1 MANNNFGL
9 TLDTL
14 APTGSITRTT
24 PQYVNG
30 QSTFAINKGDATY
43 MYVWLSEGDPASAL
57 PESGVTWAPAAES
70 VSLTPSKNG
79 NFRANLVLMDDVSN
93 KSAVYHSEVIT
104 YDTAKPI
111 IKITEFPPL
120 TNKHDNS
127 ITFTMSD
134 PLPSSGMAKYSISGD
149 CVAISD
155 KAFTDAEKK
164 AGQVTVT
171 VTLNHTPGT
180 HPSESIDR
188 NVTVTVYDNA
198 GNSASNTCTIALD
211 DQALTNTLVVTG
223 AGTIH
228 KGENLSGHWVNERP
242 ISAKISVSGTEWAG
256 YKLYGDFA
264 ATADGTATAEPA
276 GYTNVTA
283 EEIAAK
289 TKTIDGLYLTAGD
302 GNKIIRLKTIDKAG
316 NVSTEFAVTIKAD
329 YSAPTVSLVAN
340 KAYVSNIAGH
350 NEVVVTPTVNANNAG
365 MDADHATY
373 QWYVG
378 ETPITNA
385 NVPGATADKKTPAAL
400 TIPASL
406 LGSET
411 PNQEKTAKTIK
422 LEITDSAGNKATS
435 APVTVYVD
443 TKAPVGAINVDA
455 WYNGASGEHTTYTA
469 WEQETFTTTIS
480 DAGAGLASYKAWV
493 SAKADDASAKGTS
506 QNITSNNFTIEHGK
520 IDLSGLSAVDGD
532 TRYLHVQVVDKVGN
546 TSIIHSPKFGIDTTA
561 PTGLALS
568 FKLPAG
574 YTAYKTTAAELTLS
588 ADGSVSGLYQVKLFG
603 DYVKGSATQ
612 TESAAAWEAWGELK
626 NLTLVTGS
634 GMKTV
639 KAYVKDNA
647 HNFTT
652 VAVSAEC
659 ELDMTAPNAQ
669 FWAYNADN
677 TKEIASTTPQ
687 QQFYIRLTGNED
699 GGSTADAAGLK
710 YKIWGDFNEVQATAT
725 AGTATA
731 KPGEFTAVGKWDTN
745 TPTSGAGAKDALL
758 IGPLYLTS
766 PDGAKTVYIE
776 VEDNAGNTFELHKQI
791 TTYDTR
797 APEVNVSGLDHNRI
811 SKVHELRQSAQES
824 AGTTADKTAH
834 TTNHYADEVRYV
846 ITPSEAI
853 RAWKT
858 EVVVGEKKQ
867 AIGIDH
873 GSSNMAG
880 SGRDAAA
887 AIDCMIRGADYEAA
901 IQAAKGVEAGTNVD
915 GAYVVVVSV
924 QDLGG
929 TWSEYGTLT
938 PQF

>member
-1 MANNNFGL
+1 MANNKFGL

-30 QSTFAINKGDATY
+30 QSTFAIEKGDATY
-43 MYVWLSEGDPASAL
+43 MYVWLSETNPASAL

-79 NFRANLVLMDDVSN
+79 NFYANLVLMDDVSN
-93 KSAVYHSEVIT
+93 KSAVYHSEIIT
-104 YDTAKPI
+104 YDTAKPTV
-111 IKITEFPPL
+111 KITKFPAL
-120 TNKHDNS
+120 TNKHENS

-155 KAFTDAEKK
+155 KAFSDTEKT

-171 VTLNHTPGT
+171 VTLNHTS
-180 HPSESIDR
+180 HPSEDIAR

-198 GNSASNTCTIALD
+198 GNSASATCTITLD
-211 DQALTNTLVVTG
+211 DQALANTLVVTG

-264 ATADGTATAEPA
+264 ATAEGSATAEPA
-276 GYTNVTA
+276 GYTTVTA

-289 TKTIDGLYLTAGD
+289 TKTINGLYLTGGD
-302 GNKIIRLKTIDKAG
+302 GNKVIRLKTIDKAG
-316 NVSTEFAVTIKAD
+316 NVSAETTVTIKAD
-329 YSAPTVSLVAN
+329 YSAPTVSFVAN
-340 KAYVSNIAGH
+340 KVYVSNIAGH
-350 NEVVVTPTVNANNAG
+350 NSVVVTPTVNANIAG

-378 ETPITNA
+378 ETAITNSQ
-385 NVPGATADKKTPAAL
+385 VTGATADKKTPAAL
-400 TIPASL
+400 EIPASL

-422 LEITDSAGNKATS
+422 LKIKDSAGNEATS
-435 APVTVYVD
+435 TPVTVYVD
-443 TKAPVGAINVDA
+443 TKAPDGKITVDA
-455 WYNGASGEHTTYTA
+455 WYNGEGGDHKTYTA
-469 WEQETFTTTIS
+469 WGKETFRTTIS

-493 SAKADDASAKGTS
+493 SATATDTAAKGTS
-506 QNITSNNFTIEHGK
+506 QNITSNNFAIEHGK
-520 IDLSGLSAVDGD
+520 IDVTGLTIVDG
-532 TRYLHVQVVDKVGN
+532 TERYLHVQVVDKVGN
-546 TSIIHSPKFGIDTTA
+546 TSIIHSPKFGIDMTA

-568 FKLPAG
+568 FKYPAG

-603 DYVKGSATQ
+603 DYTKGSTTQ
-612 TESAAAWEAWGELK
+612 TENAAAWEPWGELK

-634 GMKTV
+634 GRKTV

-652 VAVSAEC
+652 VAVSADC

-677 TKEIASTTPQ
+677 TKEIAPVTPQ

-699 GGSTADAAGLK
+699 GGSTAKAANLK
-710 YKIWGDFNEVQATAT
+710 YKIWGDFNKAQATAS
-725 AGTATA
+725 AGTATP
-731 KPGEFTAVGKWDTN
+731 KPDKFTAVGAWDTN
-745 TPTSGAGAKDALL
+745 KPTSAAGAKDALL

-766 PDGAKTVYIE
+766 PDGAKTVHIE
-776 VEDNAGNTFELHKQI
+776 VEDNAGNTYEVYKQI

-797 APEVNVSGLDHNRI
+797 APEVNVSNLDHNRI
-811 SKVHELRQSAQES
+811 SKVHEYRQSTQEI
-824 AGTTADKTAH
+824 AGATADEKAH
-834 TTNHYADEVRYV
+834 TTSHFADEVRYV
-846 ITPSEAI
+846 ITPTEDI
-853 RAWKT
+853 QAWKT
-858 EVVVGEKKQ
+858 EVIVEGKKQ
-867 AIGIDH
+867 IIGH
-873 GSSNMAG
+873 AGGSSNMEGANSNG
-880 SGRDAAA
+880 GT

-915 GAYVVVVSV
+915 GSYVVIVSV

-938 PQF
+938 L

>member
-1 MANNNFGL
+1 MANNKFGL

-43 MYVWLSEGDPASAL
+43 MYVWLSKGTPDSAL

-70 VSLTPSKNG
+70 ISLTPSENG
-79 NFRANLVLMDDVSN
+79 NFYANLVLMDDVSN
-93 KSAVYHSEVIT
+93 KSAVYHSEVVT
-104 YDTAKPI
+104 YDTAKPTV
-111 IKITEFPPL
+111 KITTYPTL
-120 TNKHDNS
+120 TNKHENS

-155 KAFTDAEKK
+155 KAFTDAEKS

-171 VTLNHTPGT
+171 VTLNHNP
-180 HPSESIDR
+180 HPSEDIAK

-198 GNSASNTCTIALD
+198 GNYASNTCTITLD
-211 DQALTNTLVVTG
+211 DQALENTLVVTG

-242 ISAKISVSGTEWAG
+242 ISAKISVSGAEWAG

-264 ATADGTATAEPA
+264 TTAEGSATAEPA

-289 TKTIDGLYLTAGD
+289 TKTINGLHLTGGD
-302 GNKIIRLKTIDKAG
+302 GDKVIRLKTIDKAG
-316 NVSTEFAVTIKAD
+316 NVSAETTVTIKAD

-340 KAYVSNIAGH
+340 KVYVSNIAGH
-350 NEVVVTPTVNANNAG
+350 NSVVVTPTVNANNAG

-378 ETPITNA
+378 DQAITNTQVA
-385 NVPGATADKKTPAAL
+385 GATADKAMPADL

-422 LEITDSAGNKATS
+422 LKIKDSAGNEATS

-443 TKAPVGAINVDA
+443 TKAPVGAITVDA
-455 WYNGASGEHTTYTA
+455 WYNGADGEHTTYTA
-469 WEQETFTTTIS
+469 WGQETFRTSIS

-493 SAKADDASAKGTS
+493 SEKADDAAAKGTS
-506 QNITSNNFTIEHGK
+506 QNITSNNFSIEHGK
-520 IDLSGLSAVDGD
+520 IDLSGLSAADGT

-546 TSIIHSPKFGIDTTA
+546 TSIIHSHKFGIDTTA

-568 FKLPAG
+568 FKYPAG

-603 DYVKGSATQ
+603 DYTKGSATQ

-634 GMKTV
+634 GTKTV

-647 HNFTT
+647 HNVTA
-652 VAVSAEC
+652 VAVSASC
-659 ELDMTAPNAQ
+659 ELDMDAPNAQ
-669 FWAYNADN
+669 FWAYNAEN
-677 TKEIASTTPQ
+677 TGEIASTTPQ

-699 GGSTADAAGLK
+699 GGSTAKASDLK
-710 YKIWGDFNEVQATAT
+710 YKIWGDFNKDQATAS
-725 AGTATA
+725 AKTATP
-731 KPGEFTAVGKWDTN
+731 KPDKFTAVGKWNTN
-745 TPTSGAGAKDALL
+745 TPTSAAGTNDALL

-776 VEDNAGNTFELHKQI
+776 VEDNAGNTYELHKQI
-791 TTYDTR
+791 TTYDTS
-797 APEVNVSGLDHNRI
+797 APEVNVSNLDHNRI
-811 SKVHELRQSAQES
+811 SKVHELRQATQES
-824 AGTTADKTAH
+824 SGATIDKTTH
-834 TTNHYADEVRYV
+834 TTNHYADEVTYI
-846 ITPSEAI
+846 ITPSEPI
-853 RAWKT
+853 KAWKT
-858 EVVVGEKKQ
+858 EVVVDEKKQ
-867 AIGIDH
+867 AIGTAG

-880 SGRDAAA
+880 SVRDSGA
-887 AIDCMIRGADYEAA
+887 AINCMIRGADYEAA

-915 GAYVVVVSV
+915 GSYVVIVSV

-929 TWSEYGTLT
+929 TWSEYGSLTL
-938 PQF
+938 

>member
-1 MANNNFGL
+1 MANNKFGL

-43 MYVWLSEGDPASAL
+43 MYVWLSKDNPASAL
-57 PESGVTWAPAAES
+57 PTSGVTWAPAAES
-70 VSLTPSKNG
+70 VSLTPPENG
-79 NFRANLVLMDDVSN
+79 NFHANLVLMDDVSN
-93 KSAVYHSEVIT
+93 KSAVYHSEVVT
-104 YDTAKPI
+104 YDTAKPTVT
-111 IKITEFPPL
+111 ITKFPTL

-155 KAFTDAEKK
+155 KAFTAAEKK

-171 VTLNHTPGT
+171 VTLNHTP

-223 AGTIH
+223 AGAIH

-264 ATADGTATAEPA
+264 TTAEGSATAEPA
-276 GYTNVTA
+276 GYTSVTA

-289 TKTIDGLYLTAGD
+289 TKTLDGLYLTGGD
-302 GNKIIRLKTIDKAG
+302 GNKVIRLKTIDKAG

-340 KAYVSNIAGH
+340 KVYVSNITGH

-378 ETPITNA
+378 ETAITNSQVA
-385 NVPGATADKKTPAAL
+385 GATADKKTPAAL

-443 TKAPVGAINVDA
+443 TKAPVGAITVDA
-455 WYNGASGEHTTYTA
+455 WYNSEGGEHTTYTA
-469 WEQETFTTTIS
+469 WGKETFNTTIS

-493 SAKADDASAKGTS
+493 SAVENDTAAKGTS
-506 QNITSNNFTIEHGK
+506 QNITSNNFSIAHGK
-520 IDLSGLSAVDGD
+520 IDLSGLTIVDGAE
-532 TRYLHVQVVDKVGN
+532 RYLHVQVVDKVGN

-634 GMKTV
+634 GRKTV
-639 KAYVKDNA
+639 NAYVKDNA

-677 TKEIASTTPQ
+677 TKEIAPVTPQ

-699 GGSTADAAGLK
+699 GGSTAEAANLK
-710 YKIWGDFNEVQATAT
+710 YKIWGDFNKVQTTAT
-725 AGTATA
+725 AGTATP
-731 KPGEFTAVGKWDTN
+731 KPSEFTAVGKWDTN

-811 SKVHELRQSAQES
+811 SKVHEYRQSTQES
-824 AGTTADKTAH
+824 AGTTADKTTH

-846 ITPSEAI
+846 ITPTEDI
-853 RAWKT
+853 QAWKT

-867 AIGIDH
+867 AIGIAH

-938 PQF
+938 L

>member
-1 MANNNFGL
+1 MANNKFGL

-43 MYVWLSEGDPASAL
+43 MYVWLSKGSMDSEL
-57 PESGVTWAPAAES
+57 PKSGVTWAPAAES
-70 VSLTPSKNG
+70 ISLTPAENG
-79 NFRANLVLMDDVSN
+79 NFYANLVLMDDVSN
-93 KSAVYHSEVIT
+93 KSAVYHSEIIT
-104 YDTAKPI
+104 YDTVKPTVA
-111 IKITEFPPL
+111 ITEFPAL
-120 TNKHDNS
+120 TNKHENS

-134 PLPSSGMAKYSISGD
+134 PTPSSGLAKYSISGD

-155 KAFTDAEKK
+155 KAFTEAEKR

-171 VTLNHTPGT
+171 VTLNHTS
-180 HPSESIDR
+180 HPSEDIAR

-198 GNSASNTCTIALD
+198 GNSASATCTITLD
-211 DQALTNTLVVTG
+211 DQALANTLVITG
-223 AGTIH
+223 AGTVH

-264 ATADGTATAEPA
+264 TTAEGSATAEPT
-276 GYTNVTA
+276 GYTKVTA

-289 TKTIDGLYLTAGD
+289 TKTINGLHLTGGD
-302 GNKIIRLKTIDKAG
+302 GNKVIRLKTIDKAG
-316 NVSTEFAVTIKAD
+316 NVSAETTVTIKAD
-329 YSAPTVSLVAN
+329 YSAPTVSLAAN
-340 KAYVSNIAGH
+340 KVYVSNIAGH
-350 NEVVVTPTVNANNAG
+350 NSVIVTPTVNANNAG

-378 ETPITNA
+378 ETAITNA
-385 NVPGATADKKTPAAL
+385 QVAGATADKKTPAPL

-411 PNQEKTAKTIK
+411 PNQEKTEKTIK
-422 LEITDSAGNKATS
+422 LKIKDSAGNEATS
-435 APVTVYVD
+435 APLTVYVD
-443 TKAPVGAINVDA
+443 TKAPDGAITVDA
-455 WYNGASGEHTTYTA
+455 WYNGEGGDHTTYTA
-469 WEQETFTTTIS
+469 WGKETFRTTIS

-493 SAKADDASAKGTS
+493 SATATDTAAKGTS
-506 QNITSNNFTIEHGK
+506 QNITSNNFAIEHGK
-520 IDLSGLSAVDGD
+520 IDVTGLTIVDGAE
-532 TRYLHVQVVDKVGN
+532 RYLHVQVVDKVGN
-546 TSIIHSPKFGIDTTA
+546 TSIIHSGKFGIDMTA

-568 FKLPAG
+568 FKYPAG

-603 DYVKGSATQ
+603 DYTKGSTTQ
-612 TESAAAWEAWGELK
+612 TENAATWESWGELK

-634 GMKTV
+634 GRKTV

-659 ELDMTAPNAQ
+659 ELDMDAPNAQ
-669 FWAYNADN
+669 FWAYNAEN
-677 TKEIASTTPQ
+677 TGEIASTTPQ
-687 QQFYIRLTGNED
+687 QKFYIRLTGNED
-699 GGSTADAAGLK
+699 GGGTANAANLK
-710 YKIWGDFNEVQATAT
+710 YKIWGDFNKVQATAS
-725 AGTATA
+725 AKTATP
-731 KPGEFTAVGKWDTN
+731 KPSEFTAVGAWDTN
-745 TPTSGAGAKDALL
+745 KPTSAAGTKDALL

-797 APEVNVSGLDHNRI
+797 APEVNVSNLDHNRI
-811 SKVHELRQSAQES
+811 SKVHELRQATQES
-824 AGTTADKTAH
+824 SGATIDKTTH
-834 TTNHYADEVRYV
+834 TTNHYADEVTYT
-846 ITPSEAI
+846 ITPSEPI
-853 RAWKT
+853 KAWKT

-867 AIGIDH
+867 AIGTDG

-880 SGRDAAA
+880 SVHDSGA
-887 AIDCMIRGADYEAA
+887 AIACMIRGADYEAA

-915 GAYVVVVSV
+915 GVYVVIVSV

-938 PQF
+938 L

>member
-1 MANNNFGL
+1 MANNKFGL

-43 MYVWLSEGDPASAL
+43 MYVWLSKGDPASAL
-57 PESGVTWAPAAES
+57 PTSGVTWAPAAES
-70 VSLTPSKNG
+70 VSLTPAENG
-79 NFRANLVLMDDVSN
+79 NFHANLVLMDDVSN

-104 YDTAKPI
+104 YDTAKPTVT
-111 IKITEFPPL
+111 ITDFPVL
-120 TNKHDNS
+120 TNKHENS

-149 CVAISD
+149 CDAISD

-171 VTLNHTPGT
+171 VKLNHTP

-198 GNSASNTCTIALD
+198 GNSASAACTIALD
-211 DQALTNTLVVTG
+211 DQALANTLVVTG
-223 AGTIH
+223 AGTVH

-264 ATADGTATAEPA
+264 TTAEGSATAEPA
-276 GYTNVTA
+276 DYTTVTA

-289 TKTIDGLYLTAGD
+289 TKTINGLHLTGGD
-302 GNKIIRLKTIDKAG
+302 GNKVIRLKTIDKAG
-316 NVSTEFAVTIKAD
+316 NVSKEFAVTIKAD
-329 YSAPTVSLVAN
+329 YSAPTVSLDAN
-340 KAYVSNIAGH
+340 KVYVSNIAGH
-350 NEVVVTPTVNANNAG
+350 NSVVVTPTVNANIAG

-373 QWYVG
+373 QWYAG
-378 ETPITNA
+378 DKAITNTE
-385 NVPGATADKKTPAAL
+385 VSGATADKKAPVAL

-411 PNQEKTAKTIK
+411 PNQEKSEKTIK
-422 LEITDSAGNKATS
+422 LKIKDSAGNEAMS
-435 APVTVYVD
+435 APITVYVD
-443 TKAPVGAINVDA
+443 TKAPVGEINVDA
-455 WYNGASGEHTTYTA
+455 WYNGERGDHTTYTA
-469 WEQETFTTTIS
+469 WGQETFRTSIS

-493 SAKADDASAKGTS
+493 SADANDSAARGTS
-506 QNITSNNFTIEHGK
+506 QNITSNNFAIEHGK
-520 IDLSGLSAVDGD
+520 IDLSGLSAVDGVN
-532 TRYLHVQVVDKVGN
+532 RYLHVQVVDKVGN

-568 FKLPAG
+568 FKYPAG

-603 DYVKGSATQ
+603 DYTKGSATQ
-612 TESAAAWEAWGELK
+612 TENAAAWEAWGELK

-634 GMKTV
+634 GRKTV

-652 VAVSAEC
+652 AAVSAEC

-669 FWAYNADN
+669 FWAYNAEN
-677 TKEIASTTPQ
+677 TGEIASTTPQ

-699 GGSTADAAGLK
+699 GGGTAKASDLK
-710 YKIWGDFNEVQATAT
+710 YKIWGDFNEVQATAS
-725 AGTATA
+725 AGTATE
-731 KPGEFTAVGKWDTN
+731 KPGEFIAVGAWDIN
-745 TPTSGAGAKDALL
+745 KPTSAAGTKDALL

-776 VEDNAGNTFELHKQI
+776 VEDNAGNTYELHKQI
-791 TTYDTR
+791 TTYDTS
-797 APEVNVSGLDHNRI
+797 APEVNVSNLDHNRI
-811 SKVHELRQSAQES
+811 SKVHELRQSTQETS
-824 AGTTADKTAH
+824 GTADGKPH
-834 TTNHYADEVRYV
+834 TTNHYADEVTYI
-846 ITPSEAI
+846 ITPSEPI
-853 RAWKT
+853 QAWKT

-867 AIGIDH
+867 AIGTAH

-880 SGRDAAA
+880 SSRDSGA
-887 AIDCMIRGADYEAA
+887 AIACMIRGADYEAA

-915 GAYVVVVSV
+915 GAYIVVVSV